1 MIESYEN
8 ISILREKKGNLY
20 KHNIWFNWFVFI
32 LIAVAS
38 YMVFLVGQE
47 CQLFLTGST
56 SFFMCVSC
64 FVRMAEGS
72 LEERSLEILDI
83 PDDLDDDLL
92 SLYFDNKRRSG
103 GGNLVSLE
111 KHGNH
116 ALVVFEDAESKKIT
130 FNRLKIH
137 YI

>member
-1 MIESYEN
+1 MS
-8 ISILREKKGNLY
+8 
-20 KHNIWFNWFVFI
+20 VF
-32 LIAVAS
+32 
-38 YMVFLVGQE
+38 
-47 CQLFLTGST
+47 
-56 SFFMCVSC
+56 C

-103 GGNLVSLE
+103 GENVVSFE

-116 ALVVFEDAESKKIT
+116 ALVVFEDAASTKIT
-130 FNRLKIH
+130 LNR
-137 YI
+137 

>member
-1 MIESYEN
+1 
-8 ISILREKKGNLY
+8 
-20 KHNIWFNWFVFI
+20 
-32 LIAVAS
+32 
-38 YMVFLVGQE
+38 
-47 CQLFLTGST
+47 
-56 SFFMCVSC
+56 
-64 FVRMAEGS
+64 MAEGS

-116 ALVVFEDAESKKIT
+116 ALVVFEDAASTKK
-130 FNRLKIH
+130 
-137 YI
+137 YIK